1 MKVKRGWEDLEK
13 KEYDLWADGYGASV
27 HLLNDQDEYP
37 VAGYADLLGEV
48 YRLVRESGAKTVLDV
63 GFGTGILT
71 KKLYQD
77 GCTIYGVDA
86 SEQLVKAGKEEMPN
100 AKLYVGDYSMG
111 LPLRLTNETYDMIIS
126 TYALHYLDHY
136 ERRELFEDMLRQLN
150 PGGKIIIGDLAF
162 ETEDEMKAFRDANR
176 EKWLDEDM
184 YLVYEE
190 TERDFH
196 HIKWEKISKCA
207 GIVTIEP

>member
-1 MKVKRGWEDLEK
+1 MDSK
-13 KEYDLWADGYGASV
+13 KYDLWADGYGASI

-48 YRLVRESGAKTVLDV
+48 YRLVRESDAKTVLDI

-71 KKLYQD
+71 KKLYND
-77 GCTIYGVDA
+77 GYTIYGIDG
-86 SEQLVKAGKEEMPN
+86 SEQLVEAGRADMPN
-100 AKLYVGDYSMG
+100 ANLYVGDYTMG

-126 TYALHYLDHY
+126 TYAIHHLDYH
-136 ERRELFEDMLRQLN
+136 EKRELIEDMLRQLN
-150 PGGKIIIGDLAF
+150 PGGKIILGDLAF
-162 ETEDEMKAFRDANR
+162 ETEDELKAFRKANR
-176 EKWLDEDM
+176 EKWVDEDT

-190 TERDFH
+190 TELDFH
-196 HIKWEKISKCA
+196 HISWEKISKCA

>member
-1 MKVKRGWEDLEK
+1 MENK
-13 KEYDLWADGYGASV
+13 KYDLWADGYGASI

-71 KKLYQD
+71 RKLYED

-86 SEQLVKAGKEEMPN
+86 SEHLVEAGREDMPN
-100 AKLYVGDYSMG
+100 AKLYVGDYSLG
-111 LPLRLTNETYDMIIS
+111 LPLRLTNETYDIIIS
-126 TYALHYLDHY
+126 TYALHHLDHY
-136 ERRELFEDMLRQLN
+136 EKQELFEDMLRQLN
-150 PGGKIIIGDLAF
+150 PGGKVIIGDLAF
-162 ETEDEMKAFRDANR
+162 ETEAEMKAFRDANR

-190 TERDFH
+190 AERDFH

>member
-1 MKVKRGWEDLEK
+1 MEEK
-13 KEYDLWADGYGASV
+13 KYDLWADGYGEAV
-27 HLLNDQDEYP
+27 HLLKDQDEYP

-71 KKLYQD
+71 KKLYED

-86 SEQLVKAGKEEMPN
+86 SEQLVEAGREDMPN

-111 LPLRLTNETYDMIIS
+111 LPLRLTNDTYDMIIS
-126 TYALHYLDHY
+126 TYAFHHMDHY
-136 ERRELFEDMLRQLN
+136 EKRELIEDMLRQLN
-150 PGGKIIIGDLAF
+150 PGGKVIIGDLAF
-162 ETEDEMKAFRDANR
+162 ETEEELKAFRKEIK
-176 EKWLDEDM
+176 EKGLDDDM

-190 TERDFH
+190 AERDFH